1 MLQRE
6 PLFHLEIDEANEKVG
21 YHNEHHDFP
30 SIPWTRLPEL
40 RKIANEFYAPLPY
53 HKSWPAVT
61 WKFIT
66 DPSVG
71 MWSRAK
77 RTSKGERLDERVWT
91 TLAMGDEGLEVREEE
106 SGLSDGM
113 EEAVGTA
120 YGSDNEEEVSKKG
133 NKCKSD

>member
-1 MLQRE
+1 VDTL
-6 PLFHLEIDEANEKVG
+6 LLVAVKTWFGTDAKVG

-40 RKIANEFYAPLPY
+40 RRIAADFYEPLPS
-53 HKSWPAVT
+53 HASWPYVT

-77 RTSKGERLDERVWT
+77 RTGKGERLDEGVWNRM
-91 TLAMGDEGLEVREEE
+91 AGAGQEGGQGEVREEE
-106 SGLSDGM
+106 ELAYASD
-113 EEAVGTA
+113 T
-120 YGSDNEEEVSKKG
+120 N
-133 NKCKSD
+133 